1 MRKIVVNFSSVLASR
16 TSFVKTVVNNDQT
29 ISCLLN
35 ETDGDERSSKIE
47 NYFDV
52 RAVTFL
58 YGEKETV
65 ALRSLV
71 VKFVV
76 PRKCERG

>member
-1 MRKIVVNFSSVLASR
+1 MFNFSSVLASR
-16 TSFVKTVVNNDQT
+16 TSFVKTVANNDQT
-29 ISCLLN
+29 TLRLLN

-52 RAVTFL
+52 RAVTLL
-58 YGEKETV
+58 YRETETV
-65 ALRSLV
+65 SLRPLV